1 MAWERM
7 ERTVEFI
14 AEHQA
19 RLEANVARH
28 DEEIATLTH
37 LVGRLA
43 LAEIELTN
51 RMNALTARF
60 DELAR
65 RFDELV
71 AVHKG
76 TEERLNS
83 FITFVEKYISSRKGD

>member
-1 MAWERM
+1 MTWERM

-14 AEHQA
+14 A
-19 RLEANVARH
+19 V
-28 DEEIATLTH
+28 
-37 LVGRLA
+37 
-43 LAEIELTN
+43 
-51 RMNALTARF
+51 LTARF

-83 FITFVEKYISSRKGD
+83 FITFVEKYIRKGD